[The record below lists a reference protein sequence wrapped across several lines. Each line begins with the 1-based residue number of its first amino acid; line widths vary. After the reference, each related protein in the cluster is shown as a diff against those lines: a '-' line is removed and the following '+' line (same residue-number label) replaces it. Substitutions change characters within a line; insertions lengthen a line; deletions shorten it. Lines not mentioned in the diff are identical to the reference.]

1 MCVVSAL
8 LESDQLTLPLTL
20 VNFWQ
25 PLLQLFHQSHA
36 TPLLLE
42 KLLQLQTDSGGLQDR
57 LVVGWVAAVVTAIQ
71 EGCRSGSPLARIYE
85 AGCEVDGRRL
95 LHLCLRTPN
104 RHTTHLLNRWG
115 DALTT

>member
-1 MCVVSAL
+1 MVATLRPVTMCVVSAL

-42 KLLQLQTDSGGLQDR
+42 KLLQLQTDSRGLQDR

-71 EGCRSGSPLARIYE
+71 EGGLYKQHFSVHE
-85 AGCEVDGRRL
+85 TVK
-95 LHLCLRTPN
+95 
-104 RHTTHLLNRWG
+104 
-115 DALTT
+115 ALGA